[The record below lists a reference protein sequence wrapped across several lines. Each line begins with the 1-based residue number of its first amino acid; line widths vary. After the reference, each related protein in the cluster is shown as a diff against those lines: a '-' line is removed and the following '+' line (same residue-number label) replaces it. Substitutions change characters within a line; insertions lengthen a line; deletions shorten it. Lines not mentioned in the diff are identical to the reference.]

1 MKPPID
7 KRGLYGILHHTMTEQ
22 TFSPYIHLTAG
33 ESRAIV
39 NETIRA
45 ANDAYTALGE
55 SLIPDIDRP
64 AATAAV
70 KRAHAAYLHTC
81 ANVRTLWN
89 SLLSWPR
96 PESAASDYETACAH
110 SEDARAATLDAIRN
124 AKHHPKTA
132 QPA

>member
-1 MKPPID
+1 
-7 KRGLYGILHHTMTEQ
+7 MTSD
-22 TFSPYIHLTAG
+22 TFSPYVHLTAH

-55 SLIPDIDRP
+55 SLIPEIDRP

-70 KRAHAAYLHTC
+70 KRAHAAYLRTC

-110 SEDARAATLDAIRN
+110 SEDARAATVDAILN
-124 AKHHPKTA
+124 AKNLRKTA